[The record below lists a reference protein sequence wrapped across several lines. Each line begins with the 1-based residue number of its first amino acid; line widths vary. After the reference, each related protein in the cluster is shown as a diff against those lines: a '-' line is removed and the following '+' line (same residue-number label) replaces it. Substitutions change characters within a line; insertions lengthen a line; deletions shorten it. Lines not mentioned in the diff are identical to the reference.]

1 MGRGPQFNYIVYI
14 YLYTDVSAEELIVSN
29 TAILNTFMTTA
40 QKKNN
45 ELPIIPNPRMDKST
59 EKSHPQRKTGKS
71 INLSKL

>member
-1 MGRGPQFNYIVYI
+1 MILCIFT
-14 YLYTDVSAEELIVSN
+14 YTDVSTKESIVST
-29 TAILNTFMTTA
+29 TAIFNTFMTTA

-59 EKSHPQRKTGKS
+59 EKSHPQHKTGKS